1 MWLFARGERDWRSS
15 RQCWVSKEYLSYDD
29 DNDDDDDDDDD
40 DDVETH
46 QGATDVIQVDWRET
60 TWERCIQEVTNDVVE
75 NRMEL
80 DYKGS
85 DQELEKIEVVDNLK
99 LVNVMHMLEQI
110 RTMTWLSLWTNRKF
124 IKSYDCIYKKVLE
137 MSISGRTQ
145 TSINKFFTWVFI
157 IYVLK

>member
-15 RQCWVSKEYLSYDD
+15 RQCWISKEYLLY
-29 DNDDDDDDDDD
+29 DDDDDHDDD

-46 QGATDVIQVDWRET
+46 QGATDIIQVDWRET
-60 TWERCIQEVTNDVVE
+60 TWERCIQEVTNEEVE

-85 DQELEKIEVVDNLK
+85 DQELEKIEVVDNLQ

-110 RTMTWLSLWTNRKF
+110 RTMTITLN
-124 IKSYDCIYKKVLE
+124 
-137 MSISGRTQ
+137 Q
-145 TSINKFFTWVFI
+145 
-157 IYVLK
+157 